1 MKKLFLGSIV
11 AVLLAVF
18 LCSCD
23 DASLYQGE
31 FYILQQAYDAGWL
44 TQEDLKSIAY
54 YHNGG
59 INGNEEIMGED
70 YQPQPKT
77 PEVLDK
83 FTERSIK
90 QSYIDNFLTDKNAKI
105 SGINIEDY
113 YGGYDNY
120 ITIMISDTYSG
131 TTGDINWQTIDGVKF
146 YYNSGNQIKIWRKNK
161 I

>member
-11 AVLLAVF
+11 TVLFAVL

-23 DASLYQGE
+23 YASLYQGE

-83 FTERSIK
+83 LTGRSIK

-113 YGGYDNY
+113 YGSYDNY
-120 ITIMISDTYSG
+120 ITLMISDIYSG
-131 TTGDINWQTIDGVKF
+131 TTGDISWQTIDGVKF
-146 YYNSGNQIKIWRKNK
+146 YYNSGNQVKIWRKK
-161 I
+161 L